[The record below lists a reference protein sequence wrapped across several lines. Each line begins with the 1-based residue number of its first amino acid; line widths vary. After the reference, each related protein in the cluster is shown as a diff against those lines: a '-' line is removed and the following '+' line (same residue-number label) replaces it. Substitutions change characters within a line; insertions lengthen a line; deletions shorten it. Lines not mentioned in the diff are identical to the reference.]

1 MPFTLPHLPT
11 ELLEMIAI
19 ALAGD
24 FAQAYSEEGKVICA
38 LRSTCREVRDK
49 LDTKFFSTYFTSRY
63 LWLEE
68 RKLAELDIIS
78 QRPDLAQRVT
88 ELSVI
93 CNADPEGLGDVFEA
107 GRSLIAPGGLA
118 RTLAASLGRLENLD
132 SLEFTDASSDKP
144 PPPGNGHDVSSTFT
158 AVMLAL
164 EPCKCN
170 LKSLLFHSHT
180 KQASEWRIVGMP
192 DPRTLLCLAPS
203 LLMLERLDLS
213 IFCAPIL
220 TNKVLSGTKIGSE
233 LAVALGRCTQLKEL
247 SLRML
252 FTTEASEAFGMLAP
266 TLELPKLRHFQ
277 LYVSSCTISDLSMFL
292 LRNALSLRHLSLENI
307 VFHQSRPTNF
317 TSLLDIMLKHLSL
330 ATIEARHLSMY
341 ATDGNSRRTTICFPG
356 LSEVFWY
363 EQPGDDDFVI
373 IDTFLMLEGAEGL
386 HTELAQS
393 KNCVTYT
400 LL

>member
-252 FTTEASEAFGMLAP
+252 FTTEASEAFD
-266 TLELPKLRHFQ
+266 TLQECHLGSLSIAGDDRTAIPDLLSVLQEKLR
-277 LYVSSCTISDLSMFL
+277 LKRVTLSRLNTKHETFVFSGMGKTMWWDT
-292 LRNALSLRHLSLENI
+292 SGEEEWI
-307 VFHQSRPTNF
+307 TVFHSDEYVE
-317 TSLLDIMLKHLSL
+317 LDGYD
-330 ATIEARHLSMY
+330 EVQ
-341 ATDGNSRRTTICFPG
+341 DG
-356 LSEVFWY
+356 
-363 EQPGDDDFVI
+363 
-373 IDTFLMLEGAEGL
+373 
-386 HTELAQS
+386 LAQAR
-393 KNCVTYT
+393 KCVTYVPRH
-400 LL
+400 